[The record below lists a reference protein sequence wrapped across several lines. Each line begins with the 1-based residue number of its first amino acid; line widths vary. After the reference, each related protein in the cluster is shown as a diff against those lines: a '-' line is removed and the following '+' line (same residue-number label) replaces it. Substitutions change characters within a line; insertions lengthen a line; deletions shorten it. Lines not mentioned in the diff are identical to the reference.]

1 MRSLIRSTAVL
12 AVALTMAAQALA
24 KPAPAFDA
32 SLLSHTF
39 ASIFGNHTAFSA
51 KAQVNVRHNKSAY
64 DMDMMYYMRDG
75 KVRIDMDMGKMG
87 GQIPPEALDRMKLLG
102 MQHYVVVMHPGSN
115 NHTTM
120 LYPDLKAYVDVT
132 PPQGDKKQG
141 STISA
146 RKKIGTEV
154 VDGHKCDMYTM
165 NVTRPDGTQ
174 STITEWVATD
184 LAKLPVKLSVT
195 SGDAVATILYKD
207 IDRKKPAASLFDVP
221 KGYEQYPSMRALVV
235 SQMTRVLGRL
245 KDAMDSQANH

>member
-1 MRSLIRSTAVL
+1 MRSLIRSTAIL
-12 AVALTMAAQALA
+12 AVALAISAPAAA

-39 ASIFGNHTAFSA
+39 ASIFGRNMAFSA
-51 KAQVNVRHNKSAY
+51 RAQVNVKHNKSAY
-64 DMDMMYYMRDG
+64 DLDMMYYMRDG
-75 KVRIDMDMGKMG
+75 KIRIDMDMGKMG

-102 MQHYVVVMHPGSN
+102 MEQYVVVMHPGSN

-120 LYPDLKAYVDVT
+120 LYPQLKAYVDVT

-146 RKKIGTEV
+146 RKKVGNEV
-154 VDGHKCDMYTM
+154 VDGHHCNKYTM
-165 NVTRPDGTQ
+165 TVTRLDGAQ

-184 LAKLPVKLSVT
+184 LDNLPVKLAVA

-207 IDRKKPAASLFDVP
+207 VNRKKPAAALFDVP
-221 KGYEQYPSMRALVV
+221 KGYEKYPSMRALVV
-235 SQMTRVLGRL
+235 SQMTRVLGKL
-245 KDAMDSQANH
+245 KDAMDTHANP